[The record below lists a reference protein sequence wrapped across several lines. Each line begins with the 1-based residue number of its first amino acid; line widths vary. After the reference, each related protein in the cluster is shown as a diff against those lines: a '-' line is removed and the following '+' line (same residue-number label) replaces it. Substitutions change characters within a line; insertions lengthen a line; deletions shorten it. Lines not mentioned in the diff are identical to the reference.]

1 MRDRAQLQRFLAF
14 AFAAADLLLE
24 VDREGSVGLALG
36 AASGVAGRS
45 DESLTGTRLEDLF
58 APEEGPLIAA
68 LLQGI
73 QPGARLGPLL
83 LPLAPSEGGDALS
96 PGFEERLGTLSL
108 CCLPDAPEL
117 VRCSLSLRGAASRRP
132 ARGEREAESLL
143 LERSAFIE
151 AAGDAVERA
160 AAEGSTLGMTL
171 LEVDGLEALRER
183 LPDRAGRRLLRQ
195 LAALMRE
202 ASVDGDTVGR
212 LGPSR
217 FAVVHGP
224 EADLAGLQARFGQ
237 VARNADPN
245 GPPLV
250 LRDAELPLK
259 ADGLSRREVVRAIGY
274 AVEQVTRGG
283 LRNGLPDCLESAL
296 QTLVHDTVARMQDFR
311 GRVDDQRFGLAY
323 QPVVRLADRQI
334 SHFEL
339 LARFEEGQSPAAV
352 LGFAESL
359 GMIEGF
365 DLAVCR
371 RALELLS
378 DSGLDRRVRLA
389 VNLSGRSLQND
400 AFVEALLQLLR
411 GAPEIGHRLHLEV
424 TESVELGDLERA
436 QRVIQDLRKLG
447 HKLYLDDFGAGAAG
461 FRYLHALTVDGV
473 KIDGGYVQRMGR
485 GPRDYALLKGL
496 IRLCIDLR
504 VEVVAERVETRAQAH
519 KLQELSVGYA
529 QGWLFGRP
537 GPAPLFGDG
546 KARLA
551 EDAQPEKRG

>member
-14 AFAAADLLLE
+14 AFAGADLLLE
-24 VDREGSVGLALG
+24 VGRDGTIGLALG

-45 DESLTGTRLEDLF
+45 DESLKGSRLEAIF
-58 APEEGPLIAA
+58 APAEAPLLDA

-83 LPLAPSEGGDALS
+83 LPLAPSVAAPAPDRA
-96 PGFEERLGTLSL
+96 PQFEERLGALSL
-108 CCLPDAPEL
+108 CCLPDAPDL
-117 VRCSLSLRGAASRRP
+117 VRCSLSLRGAAGRRP

-143 LERSAFIE
+143 LEPGGFIE

-160 AAEGSTLGMTL
+160 AAEGAALGMTL
-171 LEVDGLEALRER
+171 FEVEGLEALRER
-183 LPDRAGRRLLRQ
+183 LPEADHRRLLRQ
-195 LAALMRE
+195 LASLMRE
-202 ASVDGDTVGR
+202 ISVDGDTVGR
-212 LGPSR
+212 LGPAR
-217 FAVVHGP
+217 FAVVHGTDT
-224 EADLAGLQARFGQ
+224 DLSGLEARFGQ
-237 VARNADPN
+237 VARRADPD

-250 LRDAELPLK
+250 LHDAALPLQ

-274 AVEQVTRGG
+274 AVEQVTRDG
-283 LRNGLPDCLESAL
+283 LGAGLPSCLESAL
-296 QTLVHDTVARMQDFR
+296 QTLVRDTVARMQDFR
-311 GRVDDQRFGLAY
+311 GRVDDRRFGLAY
-323 QPVVRLADRQI
+323 QPVVRLADRRI

-371 RALELLS
+371 RALELLT
-378 DSGLDRRVRLA
+378 DKGFDRRVRLA

-411 GAPEIGHRLHLEV
+411 RGPEIGNRLHLEV

-436 QRVIQDLRKLG
+436 QRVIQDLRGLG
-447 HKLYLDDFGAGAAG
+447 HKVYLDDFGAGASG
-461 FRYLHALTVDGV
+461 FSYLHALTVDGV
-473 KIDGGYVQRMGR
+473 KIDGGYIQRMGR

-496 IRLCIDLR
+496 IRLCVDLR
-504 VEVVAERVETRAQAH
+504 VEVVAEKVETRAQARQ
-519 KLQELSVGYA
+519 LQELSVGYG

-537 GPAPLFGDG
+537 GPAPLLGDG
-546 KARLA
+546 VVRLTEA
-551 EDAQPEKRG
+551 T